1 MITSLGPGY
10 HAPTGRAVDS
20 AAYDQWVGRWS
31 RLFVPSVM
39 SAARIAPGQRIL
51 DVSTGTGEA
60 AALAL
65 PILGPS
71 GLLVGAD
78 IAPPML
84 EAARKRLHNPGFQ
97 PIAADGQALPFKDGS
112 FDAVMCQLGLQFF
125 PDPARGLAEFRRVLR
140 PGGSAAVCV
149 ISTPDRAPMWGLL
162 AEALGRRVPE
172 QRHVLNLSFSLSDQ
186 CRLEALF
193 KDTGF
198 DDFRVEREQRQDVI
212 ESFEEY
218 WRPIEAGTGSIPQTY
233 LSLEAEQRRAV
244 REEVRAELSR
254 FGSGGELTLSVEM
267 LIGSGRA
274 QSGLASAAP
283 SAYKEPRSPA
293 EIIASDDCAKMGVD
307 DSLLDPRA
315 LEILL
320 CPISKGPLEF
330 DPIAGELISRSAALA
345 FPIRNSIPILLADEA
360 RKIDR

>member
-193 KDTGF
+193 KDAGF
-198 DDFRVEREQRQDVI
+198 DDFRVEREQRPDVI
-212 ESFEEY
+212 ESFDEY

-244 REEVRAELSR
+244 REEVKAELSR
-254 FGSGGELTLSVEM
+254 FGSGGKLALSVEM

-274 QSGLASAAP
+274 QSGLASAVAC
-283 SAYKEPRSPA
+283 KEPRSSA
-293 EIIASDDCAKMGVD
+293 EIGAGDDCARMGVD
-307 DSLLDPRA
+307 GSPPDPRA

-320 CPISKGPLEF
+320 CPVSKGSLEF